1 MLTQGEADFLHSLE
15 KQFESSEVLPFA
27 LSRAFDLERDLL
39 SVDRREKFILTIER
53 GRRRRARL
61 KYQTRARKIVV
72 LARLDID
79 GPAHRNPRN
88 APHRPGERLLCPHI
102 HIYHEKFGDGIA
114 YALEDVPGY
123 NVSDYDN
130 GTSWLMDFLN
140 FCRVNPATVPKIQV
154 EI

>member
-1 MLTQGEADFLHSLE
+1 MLNQAEAEFLHTLE
-15 KQFESSEVLPFA
+15 KEFESGEVLPFA

-39 SVDRREKFILTIER
+39 STDRREKFILTIER

-79 GPAHRNPRN
+79 GPAHRNPSN
-88 APHRPGERLLCPHI
+88 SPHRPGERLLCPHL
-102 HIYHEKFGDGIA
+102 HVYHEKFGDSIA

-123 NVSDYDN
+123 NVSEYDN

-140 FCRVNPATVPKIQV
+140 FCNVNPATVPDIQV